1 MGIFDKLKEKFNK
14 FLEVEP
20 QKRTEVQK
28 IESPVVKKQE
38 ITTKIGYCKRCHN
51 HTNINKLGYCEQCSL
66 IRAYIEQ
73 STSQDNLMNNRSP
86 EVIDL
91 YNKIKSLTAF
101 DYNKINIENAE
112 IVNDLDGIEKKFL
125 EYLDSKSLDDFN
137 LAGYWIYEHFIDCN
151 YLISKFIKN
160 GYLEISE
167 NRSIS
172 GMSADELK
180 DILKNANLKVNGSK
194 TDLIKRIEEY
204 LSPDEITSLA
214 ASGKKYFVLTDKGNN
229 IKENSTSTIAKDVDL
244 EKECYSLILENKLSE
259 AYSKIRTYES
269 NKLVKRGLNC
279 NWENTNNTQSFNL
292 YIDTTLPFKLPE
304 CLIKYEK
311 ELKAAA
317 IYAQMMGAG
326 EVKAKSFF
334 VHNNNIDFDKQIL
347 DSVFHALYFLAMGV
361 KLPIDFNIGDLGEK
375 TKSGKNIPQSHFE
388 ELSIEKFIEQLK
400 NELQEAN
407 YDTAKLKYDQLKDG
421 TYNFSYNEFQIGR
434 IKFGKR
440 SSSMQILTKDFVS
453 WLKNETMEIYLSNI
467 KQWIEYIKEVE
478 AERKK
483 YDL

>member
-1 MGIFDKLKEKFNK
+1 MKFFDTFRKSINK
-14 FLEVEP
+14 IIKGEHS
-20 QKRTEVQK
+20 QT
-28 IESPVVKKQE
+28 IKQE
-38 ITTKIGYCKRCHN
+38 INNALPIHKEDISTKDNCVRCHKYSTLDLQGYCKDCALLKED
-51 HTNINKLGYCEQCSL
+51 IE
-66 IRAYIEQ
+66 YI
-73 STSQDNLMNNRSP
+73 TSP
-86 EVIDL
+86 ENIVSQTPQTEQK
-91 YNKIKSLTAF
+91 YMS
-101 DYNKINIENAE
+101 IENKTTYKFSKIDVEHAE
-112 IVNDLDGIEKKFL
+112 TVDKLNGIEKAFL
-125 EYLDSKSLDDFN
+125 DYINSKNVDTVEIAS
-137 LAGYWIYEHFIDCN
+137 YWTYEFFIDCN
-151 YLISKFIKN
+151 YLISKLLKN
-160 GYLEISE
+160 EYLEISE
-167 NRSIS
+167 NRDLANMTI
-172 GMSADELK
+172 DDLK
-180 DILKNANLKVNGSK
+180 TILKQANLKTSGTKNI
-194 TDLIKRIEEY
+194 LIER
-204 LSPDEITSLA
+204 
-214 ASGKKYFVLTDKGNN
+214 
-229 IKENSTSTIAKDVDL
+229 IKENLSIDEINNISNNGSRYFVITEKGKQELGNKKTVIAKDSDF
-244 EKECYSLILENKLSE
+244 EHKCYNLILNNNLQE
-259 AYSKIRTYES
+259 AYKLVCTYES

-375 TKSGKNIPQSHFE
+375 TQSGKNIPQSHFE
-388 ELSIEKFIEQLK
+388 ELSIEKFVEQLK
-400 NELQEAN
+400 SELQEAN

-467 KQWIEYIKEVE
+467 KQWVEYIKEVE